1 MTTIHLRE
9 VPAVAMIDF
18 TLNEHVAI
26 VSMNHEDNRLG
37 PSFIS
42 AFLKALDRLEAET
55 DARTL
60 IVTSSHENI
69 FSNGLDL
76 AWLIPAFERKDTDA
90 VISFFSRLNE
100 LFKRILLYP
109 MITIGALSG
118 HAYAGGAILASGFD
132 FRFMRSD
139 RGFFCLP
146 EIDINIPF
154 LPGMNAL
161 LRKAIP
167 AYKLHEMQ
175 FTGTR
180 LTAVECER
188 HHIVN
193 GAYHRDEL
201 MKKVVEF
208 AKGLK
213 KERKVVREMK
223 ARMYQDIVHALDHED
238 KACMESEGFDAFWLS
253 MKIQ

>member
-1 MTTIHLRE
+1 M
-9 VPAVAMIDF
+9 AMIDF

-42 AFLKALDRLEAET
+42 AFLETLDRLEEET
-55 DARTL
+55 EARTL
-60 IVTSSHENI
+60 IVTSSHQKI

-76 AWLIPAFERKDTDA
+76 AWLIPAFERKDTHA
-90 VISFFSRLNE
+90 VKSFFGRLNE

-109 MITIGALSG
+109 MITIAALSG
-118 HAYAGGAILASGFD
+118 HAFAGGAILACAFD
-132 FRFMRSD
+132 FRFMRTD

-167 AYKLHEMQ
+167 GYKLHEMQ

-180 LTAVECER
+180 LTAEECER

-201 MKKVVEF
+201 MEKALEF
-208 AKGLK
+208 AKGVK
-213 KERKVVREMK
+213 KGRDVVREMK
-223 ARMYQDIVHALDHED
+223 ARMYKDIVHALDHED
-238 KACMESEGFDAFWLS
+238 KACVESEGFDVFWLS